1 MQTETIKLQSMAHGG
16 LALGRDSKGQIVFVP
31 GGIPGERVRVAITQ
45 QGKRREGQILTIEQV
60 ARERVPSRCAHFGVC
75 GGCQLQHIEYGAQLR
90 FKMQMVA
97 DQLERVG
104 KLKKVSI
111 RPIIPHPQ
119 PYHYR
124 ADLTFSPTNDGRLGL
139 WSPGER
145 RVIPIDDCH
154 IILPQLRE
162 LFHDIDLDLSDMRK
176 LTLRIDDDDA
186 VLIAL
191 EINNV
196 EPPELAADIP
206 VSVTILFPDK
216 TAATLIGEP
225 FLYYGVKGREFRVS
239 SGCEFVPSPAL
250 AGAWVDAVLR
260 AARLSESDL
269 VVDAYSGV
277 GVLTAF
283 LADSADAVVGI
294 DINEDAINDA
304 AVNLENTD
312 NVSLILDSV
321 EKTLPQLPEADV
333 LVIDAPSEGISAE
346 ALRAIIDY
354 GPARIIYS
362 SANLGAFARD
372 ARLLHKAGYRLK
384 DVQPI
389 DMQPQTY
396 HIHTIAAWY
405 S

>member
-1 MQTETIKLQSMAHGG
+1 MQPETIKLQSMAHGG
-16 LALGRDSKGQIVFVP
+16 FALGRDSQGQAVFVP

-45 QGKRREGQILTIEQV
+45 QGRRREGHILAVEQT
-60 ARERVPSRCAHFGVC
+60 ARERVQPRCLHFGVC
-75 GGCQLQHIEYGAQLR
+75 GGCQLQHIEYNAQLR
-90 FKMQMVA
+90 YKMQIVA
-97 DQLERVG
+97 DQMERVG
-104 KLKKVSI
+104 KLKKMTI
-111 RPIIPHPQ
+111 RPIIPHPN

-124 ADLTFSPTNDGRLGL
+124 ADLTFSPTNTGRLGL

-145 RVIPIDDCH
+145 RVMPIDECH
-154 IILPQLRE
+154 IIHPRLRE
-162 LFHDIDLDLSDMRK
+162 LFQDIDLDLSDMRK

-186 VLIAL
+186 VLLAL
-191 EINNV
+191 EVNNV

-225 FLYYGVKGREFRVS
+225 FLYYAVKGRDFRVS

-260 AARLSESDL
+260 AASLSDNDL

-304 AVNLENTD
+304 AVNLEETD
-312 NVSLILDSV
+312 NVSLILDSL
-321 EKTLPQLPEADV
+321 EETLPQLPEADV
-333 LVIDAPSEGISAE
+333 LVLDPPYEGISAE
-346 ALRAIIDY
+346 AFRAIIDY
-354 GPARIIYS
+354 EPSRIVYS

-372 ARLLHKAGYRLK
+372 ARQLHKAGYRLS
-384 DVQPI
+384 DIQPI

-396 HIHTIAAWY
+396 HIHTVSAWRR
-405 S
+405 